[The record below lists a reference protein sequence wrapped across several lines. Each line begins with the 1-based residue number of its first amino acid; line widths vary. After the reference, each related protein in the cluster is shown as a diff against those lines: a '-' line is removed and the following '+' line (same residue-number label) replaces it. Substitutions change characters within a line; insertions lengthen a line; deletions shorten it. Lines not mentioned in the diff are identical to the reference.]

1 MAARTR
7 RPVVLMSLLCLWFAA
22 VASAQQE
29 GAPADRPDA
38 ELPVIADGP
47 KTVDPATLLPEV
59 LTKTA
64 TCDLPDSSLAELL
77 DWLRDEQGVVV
88 LLNKQALADAGI
100 LPSEPLSARLN
111 DDPIYFVL
119 NRLESLG
126 LGWYFD
132 DGIVHVAPNEAIETR
147 LTTTP
152 HNVGDLLDAGY
163 ETGDL
168 VDLIESVVAPASW
181 DSVGGAGALTS
192 LGDVL
197 FVGQTDHVQREVQGL
212 LKALREHGRMTFTL
226 DPPQH
231 AVFREKLNDPV
242 SVAFRDM
249 PLETAVESL
258 ADESGLDI
266 RLDQPALRAVR
277 IRPREPV
284 TLTLSDSKLQ
294 TVLEAVLMDLD
305 LRWILR
311 DGVLWVTSRE
321 EAEAL
326 LKTAVYDV
334 RDLCRDADESDALL
348 NAITVQAA
356 PPTWDVVGGPGSIQ
370 FAKPGTMVVLHEERV
385 LLQILD
391 LLETYRTVL
400 RSSKPRDRDAARE
413 QEVITVYY
421 RLHAAVAADLAE
433 KLPELVAPD
442 SWQGEADAEAPGR
455 IVQLAS
461 PPEVIAATKGVKAS
475 SDSAEPPTVLL
486 EQAVLRITQTRAVH
500 REIAEVINRI
510 QMGDPQMDLQID
522 AGGMGGF
529 GGGFFALPIERPDAK
544 K

>member
-1 MAARTR
+1 MAARLVPSVVV
-7 RPVVLMSLLCLWFAA
+7 PVALCLSIVAI
-22 VASAQQE
+22 ASAQDASPAA
-29 GAPADRPDA
+29 APTEAK
-38 ELPVIADGP
+38 LPIIADGP
-47 KTVDPATLLPEV
+47 ATIDPATLLPEV
-59 LTKTA
+59 LTKPA
-64 TCDLPDSSLAELL
+64 TCELPDSSLAELL

-100 LPSEPLSARLN
+100 LPSEPLSVRLKN
-111 DDPIYFVL
+111 DPIYFVL

-132 DGIVHVAPNEAIETR
+132 DGIVHVAPNEAIESR

-152 HNVGDLLDAGY
+152 HNVADLLDAGY

-197 FVGQTDHVQREVQGL
+197 FVGQTDRVQREVQGL

-258 ADESGLDI
+258 SEKSGLDI

-277 IRPREPV
+277 IRPREPI

-294 TVLEAVLMDLD
+294 TVLEAMLMDLN

-334 RDLCRDADESDALL
+334 RDLCRDANESDALL

-356 PPTWDVVGGPGSIQ
+356 PATWDVVGGPGSIQ

-421 RLHAAVAADLAE
+421 RMHAEVADDLVE
-433 KLPELVAPD
+433 KLPELVAPE

-455 IVQLAS
+455 IVRLAS
-461 PPEVIAATKGVKAS
+461 PPEVVAATKGVKAS
-475 SDSAEPPTVLL
+475 SDSAQPPAVLV
-486 EQAVLRITQTRAVH
+486 EQGVLRITQTRAIH
-500 REIAEVINRI
+500 REIAQLINRVE
-510 QMGDPQMDLQID
+510 MGDPQMDLEID

-529 GGGFFALPIERPDAK
+529 GGGFFALPIDRSDK
-544 K
+544 TD